1 MRNKSI
7 IGIALFILFS
17 TFISQNQFTINKFE
31 IKEIKIENNEILD
44 NQELIKIFSF
54 LYSKNIIFL
63 NSYELK
69 KNIDK
74 NSFIEKIE
82 IKKIFPDKIVIK
94 VFEKEPIAII
104 IDKYQKKNYLGK
116 KTDLIKFRKILKYE
130 NLPIVR
136 GEPNNFKKLFNN
148 LIKINFPI
156 DQIISYQHFK
166 VNRWNIE
173 MIDGKILKLPEK
185 YFTES
190 LINFMSIKDKS
201 NFEKYKIFDYRLN
214 NQLVLKK
221 DE

>member
-69 KNIDK
+69 KNIDQ

-116 KTDLIKFRKILKYE
+116 KTNLIKFRKILKYE

-156 DQIISYQHFK
+156 DQIISYQYFK

-185 YFTES
+185 NFTES

-214 NQLVLKK
+214 NQLVLKMN
-221 DE
+221 E

>member
-69 KNIDK
+69 KNIDQ

-104 IDKYQKKNYLGK
+104 IDKYQKKKL
-116 KTDLIKFRKILKYE
+116 FRKK
-130 NLPIVR
+130 N
-136 GEPNNFKKLFNN
+136 
-148 LIKINFPI
+148 
-156 DQIISYQHFK
+156 
-166 VNRWNIE
+166 
-173 MIDGKILKLPEK
+173 
-185 YFTES
+185 
-190 LINFMSIKDKS
+190 
-201 NFEKYKIFDYRLN
+201 
-214 NQLVLKK
+214 
-221 DE
+221 